1 MEIISKNKLF
11 NNIEHEKI
19 VFHSGG
25 SLLCFTHFESLLGND
40 DLSQSIADDFEWMNK
55 FIIKSSWIRDKYL
68 LILADKI
75 CCFVYLT

>member
-1 MEIISKNKLF
+1 MKKLYF
-11 NNIEHEKI
+11 IL
-19 VFHSGG
+19 VVV
-25 SLLCFTHFESLLGND
+25 CCVFTHFESLLGSD